1 VTPASTAKSE
11 GTLRAIKDQLDTT
24 EGGPSIQESVKRHY
38 ENLERL
44 AASLR
49 KLGMDD
55 TAIDDNITQV
65 FQEYERELVNY
76 MASR

>member
-1 VTPASTAKSE
+1 MTATSTARSE
-11 GTLRAIKDQLDTT
+11 GTLRAIKDQLDAT
-24 EGGPSIQESVKRHY
+24 EGEPAVRESVKRHY

-55 TAIDDNITQV
+55 SAIDDNITQV
-65 FQEYERELVNY
+65 FHEYERELVNY

>member
-1 VTPASTAKSE
+1 MTPASTARSE

-24 EGGPSIQESVKRHY
+24 EGGPAVQESVKRHY

-55 TAIDDNITQV
+55 STVDDNITQV
-65 FQEYERELVNY
+65 FHEYERELVNY